1 MAQVSGKAFDAQ
13 ILRGVLRYA
22 KPYRKTFA
30 LAGALTVVLGLLSTA
45 RPLLIR
51 DAVDAAVAAESA
63 GDVHRILLVLFG
75 LLLVEGLLQ
84 WSFYRMTNRL
94 GQWVIRDLRVQL
106 FDRLLRF
113 KMSYFDRTPVGTL
126 VTRTVS
132 DAETI
137 ADIFAEGLLVIF
149 GDFCGH
155 PLVSK
160 IHSIQLHGRPEPSSC
175 PERLR
180 ARANHGNGAGA
191 PFWARK
197 SRSRPF

>member
-149 GDFCGH
+149 GDFF
-155 PLVSK
+155 VIIVTITRMRIK
-160 IHSIQLHGRPEPSSC
+160 TT
-175 PERLR
+175 
-180 ARANHGNGAGA
+180 
-191 PFWARK
+191 
-197 SRSRPF
+197 